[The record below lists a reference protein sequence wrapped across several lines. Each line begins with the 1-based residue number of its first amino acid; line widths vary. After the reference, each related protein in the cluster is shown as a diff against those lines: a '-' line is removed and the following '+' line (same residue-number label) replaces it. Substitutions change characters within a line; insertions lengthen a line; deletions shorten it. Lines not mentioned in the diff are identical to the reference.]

1 MQAESVLQAGFR
13 INVGLP
19 PAQGGKGRLFSGERA
34 VVTAIDPNGSRFG
47 VSIPTLFVTR
57 SDYLDS
63 CRGTNRNASSKRLMA
78 PQGEP
83 PTLVTRLFDTAF
95 TSGCSPLGALAAPA
109 ASRATAATIF

>member
-1 MQAESVLQAGFR
+1 MQAESDLPAGFR

-47 VSIPTLFVTR
+47 VSIPTLFVTW

-63 CRGTNRNASSKRLMA
+63 CRGANRNAPSKRLMA
-78 PQGEP
+78 LQGEP

-95 TSGCSPLGALAAPA
+95 TSGCSPLGAPKNFDPFFFR
-109 ASRATAATIF
+109 SK